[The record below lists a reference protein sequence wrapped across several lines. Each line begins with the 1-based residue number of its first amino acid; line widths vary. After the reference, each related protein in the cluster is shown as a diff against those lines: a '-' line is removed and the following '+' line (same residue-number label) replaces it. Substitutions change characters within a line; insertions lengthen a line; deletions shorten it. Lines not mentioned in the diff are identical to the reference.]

1 MASLLK
7 WLSTL
12 GVLVNLCMLPELH
25 RQLFLVVGV
34 GGVEGS
40 GRVVTGDA
48 VFCDQGGHIG
58 FGIAVEETVVS
69 HAEADHYVE
78 IGLGLVQETGLE
90 DGVAHCGTYFFALR
104 RDAYRS
110 LGTAFDFADHGVG
123 LEAVGS
129 EDSGEDSCF
138 VDKAYAVGY
147 TDLAGSDLTG
157 EFHYFLYAGKA
168 AIAFIFHFGTGYHY
182 VVVSVLVISFEC
194 PSGVFFRKVC
204 GQTEVRICLCLE
216 FAVLCAAID
225 AA

>member
-1 MASLLK
+1 M
-7 WLSTL
+7 L
-12 GVLVNLCMLPELH
+12 GVLVNLCMHPELH

-48 VFCDQGGHIG
+48 VFCDQGGHIS

-69 HAEADHYVE
+69 HAEANHYVE
-78 IGLGLVQETGLE
+78 IGLGLVQEACLE
-90 DGVAHCGTYFFALR
+90 DRVAHCGTYFFALR

-110 LGTAFDFADHGVG
+110 LGTAFDFTDYGVG
-123 LEAVGS
+123 LKAVGS
-129 EDSGEDSCF
+129 EDSGKDSCF
-138 VDKAYAVGY
+138 VDKTYAVGY
-147 TDLAGSDLTG
+147 ADLAGSDLTG

-168 AIAFIFHFGTGYHY
+168 AIAFILHFSTGHHY

-225 AA
+225 TA